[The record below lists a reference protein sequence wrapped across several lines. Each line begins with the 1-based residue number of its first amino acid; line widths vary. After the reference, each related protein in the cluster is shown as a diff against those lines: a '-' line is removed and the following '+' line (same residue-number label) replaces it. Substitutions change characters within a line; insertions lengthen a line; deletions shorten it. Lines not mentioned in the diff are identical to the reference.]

1 MQKMSSSK
9 NSSPVLGVVC
19 AGVVSP
25 DNDEHVL
32 ELGSAKVDVED
43 RVQEMCLSSG
53 KRIIDKVSTNVFA
66 VLPDVRDERQSSRF
80 LQ

>member
-1 MQKMSSSK
+1 MLAHPK

-19 AGVVSP
+19 AWVVSP
-25 DNDEHVL
+25 DYDEHVL
-32 ELGSAKVDVED
+32 KLGSAKVGVED

>member
-1 MQKMSSSK
+1 MLAHPK

-19 AGVVSP
+19 AWVVSP
-25 DNDEHVL
+25 DYDEHVL
-32 ELGSAKVDVED
+32 KLGSAKVD
-43 RVQEMCLSSG
+43 VQEMCLSSG

>member
-1 MQKMSSSK
+1 M
-9 NSSPVLGVVC
+9 
-19 AGVVSP
+19 SP
-25 DNDEHVL
+25 DYDEHVL
-32 ELGSAKVDVED
+32 KLGSAKVDVED

-66 VLPDVRDERQSSRF
+66 VLPDVGDERQGSRF